1 MKNCPRDT
9 NGDGDCGMP
18 GCKQCHPENFPP
30 KPPMVLYFRGNIS
43 TVYMDGSHMDNRFGH
58 AFANRKR
65 ESEVGPY
72 VHLDQFLAEVKRRA
86 KAMVEKDAEEN
97 HMHLPA
103 PAEDLKSFWTDEAIK
118 QLTKEI
124 EEGKA

>member
-1 MKNCPRDT
+1 
-9 NGDGDCGMP
+9 
-18 GCKQCHPENFPP
+18 
-30 KPPMVLYFRGNIS
+30 
-43 TVYMDGSHMDNRFGH
+43 MDNRFGH

-72 VHLDQFLAEVKRRA
+72 VHLDQFLAEVRRRA